1 MQEPVDPT
9 FRVEEQFKIMADC
22 APVLIWIADV
32 NKNCYFFNTGWLNFR
47 GRTLEQETG
56 EGWTEGLHPEDVER
70 VVQIYS
76 DAFDAREPFKMEY
89 RLMRHDGLYRWL
101 LDHGV
106 PRYDSGGSFAGYV
119 GSAMDVEELL
129 ESERVRSTVAS
140 ISMLEREQSL
150 NEELSATNEE
160 LSAANEEMQ
169 VTNEELQ
176 QAQERLRM
184 LNDDLE
190 KIVAERTRALVESES
205 NTQALN
211 EELTAINEEML
222 AANEE
227 LVETNDRLSEREQ
240 ELQQTVDRL
249 AASQHKI
256 RNIIEKT
263 PFPLAVYIGLEMRIE
278 FANRSIL
285 DIWGKGYDVVGKTY
299 AEVLPELQDQEIY
312 GQLER
317 VFTTGESFHARNQ
330 RVDLVIDG
338 KLQIFYFN
346 YSFTALRDPSGE
358 IYGVMNSGANVTDA
372 ITAKKQI
379 EESEERF
386 RTMADDT
393 DALIAL
399 ADENGKG
406 IYFNKAWENLTG
418 KAMGNLLEY
427 GWIDLI
433 HPEDRSRWI
442 QTQQADFEKHTSLSG
457 EFRILGKDGD
467 YRWLYARIP
476 ARFRSDGSFMGY
488 VSSCIDI
495 TELKKDE
502 LRKNDFIGMVSHEL
516 KTPLTA
522 ITGLIQ
528 LSGAKLKN
536 NEDALLRNAMD
547 KALVQVRKMAV
558 MINGFLN
565 VSRLE
570 SGKIMID
577 KDDFYLDELVIEIVK
592 ETEMTMTT
600 HEIYFEPC
608 EPVLVFA
615 DQDKIGSV
623 ISNLLSNAVKYSP
636 EGKSIRVQCQSLN
649 GHAVVSVQDEGLG
662 MAPEDTAK
670 IFDRYH
676 RVEANHTRNIA
687 GFGIGLYLSAEIINR
702 HDGKIWVESE
712 PGKGS
717 TFYFSLP
724 IKA

>member
-1 MQEPVDPT
+1 MQEPVDPK
-9 FRVEEQFKIMADC
+9 FHAENPEQIMANS
-22 APVLIWIADV
+22 APGLIWIAGV
-32 NKNCYFFNTGWLNFR
+32 NKDFHYFNAAWLHFR
-47 GRTLEQETG
+47 GRTLEQEAG
-56 EGWTEGLHPEDVER
+56 DAWTAGIHPDDLDHFMHLYT
-70 VVQIYS
+70 QC
-76 DAFDAREPFKMEY
+76 FDAGKPFRTEY
-89 RLMRHDGLYRWL
+89 RLKSWNGEYRWFL
-101 LDHGV
+101 NHGV
-106 PRYDSGGSFAGYV
+106 PHFDSKGTFAGYI
-119 GSAMDVEELL
+119 GSCMDITEFLDSGQLREKIGRIHV
-129 ESERVRSTVAS
+129 
-140 ISMLEREQSL
+140 LEREQNL

-169 VTNEELQ
+169 VINEELQ
-176 QAQERLRM
+176 QAQERLHS
-184 LNDDLE
+184 LNENLE
-190 KIVAERTRALVESES
+190 KVVAERTRALMESES

-227 LVETNDRLSEREQ
+227 LVETNDKLSEREA
-240 ELQQTVDRL
+240 ELQQTVTRL
-249 AASQHKI
+249 AASEHKI
-256 RNIIEKT
+256 RNIIEKA
-263 PFPLAVYIGLEMRIE
+263 PFPIGVYNGLEMRIE

-285 DIWGKGYDVVGKTY
+285 DIWGKGYDVIGKTY
-299 AEVLPELQDQEIY
+299 AEVLPELQDQNIY

-317 VFTTGESFHARNQ
+317 VFKTGESFHARNQ
-330 RVDLVIDG
+330 RVDLVVDG
-338 KLQIFYFN
+338 QVQIFYFN
-346 YSFTALRDPSGE
+346 YSFTALHDQSGQ
-358 IYGVMNSGANVTDA
+358 IYGVMNTAADVTDVV
-372 ITAKKQI
+372 TAKKQI
-379 EESEERF
+379 EESEEQF
-386 RTMADDT
+386 RTMANDT

-406 IYFNKAWENLTG
+406 MYFNKAWENLTG
-418 KAMGNLLEY
+418 KSMAELLDY
-427 GWIDLI
+427 GWSTLI
-433 HPEDRSRWI
+433 HPEDRTRWVGNL
-442 QTQQADFEKHTSLSG
+442 QVEFEKHASLSG
-457 EFRILGKDGD
+457 EVRIMAKDGE

-476 ARFRSDGSFMGY
+476 ARFRSDGSFIGY

-522 ITGLIQ
+522 ITGLVQ
-528 LSGAKLKN
+528 LTSAKLRN

-547 KALVQVRKMAV
+547 KALVQVKKMSA

-577 KDDFYLDELVIEIVK
+577 KDHFNLDELVREIVK
-592 ETEMTMTT
+592 ETEITLTT

-608 EPVLVFA
+608 EPVIVFA

-636 EGKSIRVQCQSLN
+636 EGKSIEVKCHFEG
-649 GHAVVSVQDEGLG
+649 GHAIVSVKDDGLG
-662 MAPEDTAK
+662 MASEDTAK

-676 RVEANHTRNIA
+676 RVEANHTRNIS

-702 HDGKIWVESE
+702 HAGKIWVESE
-712 PGKGS
+712 VGQGS

-724 IKA
+724 VEV